1 MIAMAAPTF
10 IKNTALDLS
19 TRVTDN
25 AGPLLANNLH
35 WQIAGDFVTASK
47 KNEPIRLH
55 SRMTHQYND
64 ATFKVRSDVTLG
76 DRAMTRTKR
85 TLIVTALLLLT
96 LPALMVA
103 RAGRQNPK
111 DTPAEKS
118 DKQATPTI
126 KVDVELVLVNATV
139 TDSLNRY
146 VSGLEEQ
153 HFQVWEDKVEQK
165 IGYFSAEDVPISIGV
180 IFDVSGSMKDKI
192 GTAREAATTFL
203 RSGNPDDEY
212 FLVEFA
218 NRPELA
224 ADFTTDVTKLQSR
237 LIMTPAKGMT
247 AMYDSVYLGLE
258 KLKEGTNPKKALLL
272 ITDGEDNRSRYTFQ
286 NVKEFVKEQ
295 DVQIYGIGIV
305 DDWNSQLGAGKT
317 GRAMVEELADLTGGR
332 AFFPDSVYELEDIC
346 AKIAVELKNQ
356 YVIGYHS
363 TNEAKDGKWR
373 KIRLKVNPPKG
384 IQRLNVRAKQGY
396 YGPTANAPAA
406 AKD

>member
-1 MIAMAAPTF
+1 
-10 IKNTALDLS
+10 
-19 TRVTDN
+19 
-25 AGPLLANNLH
+25 
-35 WQIAGDFVTASK
+35 
-47 KNEPIRLH
+47 
-55 SRMTHQYND
+55 
-64 ATFKVRSDVTLG
+64 
-76 DRAMTRTKR
+76 MTRKNWTY
-85 TLIVTALLLLT
+85 IVAAFLLLT
-96 LPALMVA
+96 LPAVMLA
-103 RAGRQNPK
+103 RGGRSQNPQQPS
-111 DTPAEKS
+111 TEKS
-118 DKQATPTI
+118 DKPAPPLKI
-126 KVDVELVLVNATV
+126 DVDVVLVNATV

-146 VSGLEEQ
+146 VSGLESE
-153 HFQVWEDKVEQK
+153 HFQIWEDKVEQK
-165 IGYFSAEDVPISIGV
+165 IETFSAEDVPVSVGV

-192 GTAREAATTFL
+192 DTARVAANTFL
-203 RSGNPDDEY
+203 KSGNPEDEY
-212 FLVEFA
+212 FIVQFA

-224 ADFTTDVTKLQSR
+224 ADFTTDISKLQSK
-237 LIMTPAKGMT
+237 LILTPAKGMT

-258 KLKEGTNPKKALLL
+258 KLKEGSNPKKALLL

-346 AKIAVELKNQ
+346 TKIAVELKNQ

-373 KIRLKVNPPKG
+373 KLRLKVNPPKG

-396 YGPTANAPAA
+396 YAPTADGAPR
-406 AKD
+406 KN